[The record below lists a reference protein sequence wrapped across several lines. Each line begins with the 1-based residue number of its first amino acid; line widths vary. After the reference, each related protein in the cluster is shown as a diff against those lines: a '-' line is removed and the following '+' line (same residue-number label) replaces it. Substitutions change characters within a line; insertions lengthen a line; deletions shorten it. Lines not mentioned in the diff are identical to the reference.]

1 MRRSFHI
8 LLFAAA
14 LSAHIALRG
23 WALAS
28 LPSQAG
34 EGLISLG
41 LRFNHGVAFS
51 FLRSAP
57 GAAQLMSVAAF
68 FILAAMHR
76 ALAALRGSAAWP
88 LLYAGAAGNMAD
100 RLTYGYVVDWLQVG
114 PLAINAADMLLC
126 LGGAIFIIDL
136 LRK

>member
-1 MRRSFHI
+1 MRRSFHV

-14 LSAHIALRG
+14 LAAHIALRG

-28 LPSQAG
+28 PPSQAG
-34 EGLISLG
+34 EGLFSLG
-41 LRFNHGVAFS
+41 LRFNRGVAFS
-51 FLRSAP
+51 FLHAAP
-57 GAAQLMSVAAF
+57 VAAQLMSVAALF
-68 FILAAMHR
+68 LLAAMHKI
-76 ALAALRGSAAWP
+76 LTALRGSAAWA

-100 RLTYGYVVDWLQVG
+100 RLTYGYAVDWLQVG

-126 LGGAIFIIDL
+126 IGGAIFILDL

>member
-1 MRRSFHI
+1 
-8 LLFAAA
+8 
-14 LSAHIALRG
+14 
-23 WALAS
+23 
-28 LPSQAG
+28 
-34 EGLISLG
+34 
-41 LRFNHGVAFS
+41 
-51 FLRSAP
+51 
-57 GAAQLMSVAAF
+57 MSVAAF